1 MPVEDSGDID
11 DSDEETDEILDDT
24 KALPFL
30 NEEVEDDDNAD
41 EPVGN
46 TTEKSTGHVVMQ
58 TLFYILAGLI
68 LLAIVFLVLVS
79 CVSFSDT
86 GISFSN
92 RCGNY
97 FRM

>member
-1 MPVEDSGDID
+1 MSVEDSGDID

-24 KALPFL
+24 KAIPVL
-30 NEEVEDDDNAD
+30 NEEVEDDDNED
-41 EPVGN
+41 EPVEN
-46 TTEKSTGHVVMQ
+46 TTKSTGHVVMQ
-58 TLFYILAGLI
+58 TLFYILGGLI

>member
-24 KALPFL
+24 KDLSLL
-30 NEEVEDDDNAD
+30 NEEVEDDDNED

-46 TTEKSTGHVVMQ
+46 TTKSTGHVVMQ
-58 TLFYILAGLI
+58 TLFYILGGLI